1 MPGTTVRISYA
12 AWKALREIA
21 SRVGEPMQAVLDRA
35 VEEYRRK
42 CFLEEAN
49 RAFAALRDN
58 PEAWEDEL
66 GERAAWDITLGDGLE
81 DS

>member
-1 MPGTTVRISYA
+1 MPGATVRISYA

-21 SRVGEPMQAVLDRA
+21 SRAGEPMQAVLDRA
-35 VEEYRRK
+35 VEDYRRK

-49 RAFAALRDN
+49 TAFAALRN
-58 PEAWEDEL
+58 NSEAWKEEIK
-66 GERAAWDITLGDGLE
+66 ERAAWDLALGNGLE

>member
-1 MPGTTVRISYA
+1 MPGATVRISYA

-21 SRVGEPMQAVLDRA
+21 NRAGEPMQAVLDRA

-49 RAFAALRDN
+49 RAFAALKN
-58 PEAWEDEL
+58 KPEAWKDEL
-66 GERAAWDITLGDGLE
+66 KERAAWDITLGDGLE

>member
-1 MPGTTVRISYA
+1 MPGATVRISYA

-35 VEEYRRK
+35 IEEYRYK

-49 RAFAALRDN
+49 EALQ
-58 PEAWEDEL
+58 L
-66 GERAAWDITLGDGLE
+66 
-81 DS
+81 